1 MSRITENALRRIIR
15 QMLLAEGGM
24 GYPVDME
31 EPDASET
38 PDPDLAGMSDS
49 TLQALASSSSSG
61 SDTQAAAQAELSRR
75 AAARRKASGKPD
87 PHGP

>member
-1 MSRITENALRRIIR
+1 MSRITENSLRRIIR

-31 EPDASET
+31 EPTASDT

-61 SDTQAAAQAELSRR
+61 SDTQAAAQAELNRR
-75 AAARRKASGKPD
+75 EAARRKASGKTD
-87 PHGP
+87 PRGP